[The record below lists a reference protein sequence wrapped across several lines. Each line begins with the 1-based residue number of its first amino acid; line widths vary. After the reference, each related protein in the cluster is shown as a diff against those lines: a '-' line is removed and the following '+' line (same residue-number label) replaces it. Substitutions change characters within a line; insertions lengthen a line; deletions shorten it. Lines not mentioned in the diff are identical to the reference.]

1 MTWLSDSVASIRYA
15 KAPTFGE
22 SDAGEVALLLLGT
35 ASEEAGGERWIQA
48 MGLPILAAD
57 LSQMPK
63 YGVIARSPLA
73 QIFPSQGRRR
83 RTSSDVRLVLHLNN
97 HQYLCSYLAGLHLPC
112 CNGTESAGLN

>member
-1 MTWLSDSVASIRYA
+1 
-15 KAPTFGE
+15 
-22 SDAGEVALLLLGT
+22 
-35 ASEEAGGERWIQA
+35 

-83 RTSSDVRLVLHLNN
+83 RTSSDVRLVLQLKDIISVYVYISLVYTYPVVMEQSLRNP
-97 HQYLCSYLAGLHLPC
+97 LV
-112 CNGTESAGLN
+112 T